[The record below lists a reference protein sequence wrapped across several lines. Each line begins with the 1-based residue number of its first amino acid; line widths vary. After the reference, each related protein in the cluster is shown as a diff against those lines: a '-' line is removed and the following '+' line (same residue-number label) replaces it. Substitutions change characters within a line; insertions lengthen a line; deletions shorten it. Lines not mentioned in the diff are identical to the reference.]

1 MANEKT
7 KMPARPKQGEN
18 GTIQA
23 PAKTTTGQP
32 NA

>member
-7 KMPARPKQGEN
+7 KMPARPKQGGNEATPTP
-18 GTIQA
+18 G
-23 PAKTTTGQP
+23 KTTTGQP